1 VKFAYADPPYFNQG
15 KKRYGEFHPEA
26 AIWDKQEAH
35 IDLINKLVEEYPD
48 GWALSCNPRD
58 LQWLLPHCP
67 ETVRVCSWVK
77 TFHQIRPT
85 TVQFAW
91 EPVLLGGGRK
101 NHKRKPMVRDWLSCA
116 VTRKKGLPG
125 AKPDAFNDW
134 ILLLLNYEKGDQLD
148 DLFPG
153 TNGMAS
159 AIERINSLCLP
170 L

>member
-1 VKFAYADPPYFNQG
+1 
-15 KKRYGEFHPEA
+15 
-26 AIWDKQEAH
+26 
-35 IDLINKLVEEYPD
+35 
-48 GWALSCNPRD
+48 
-58 LQWLLPHCP
+58 
-67 ETVRVCSWVK
+67 
-77 TFHQIRPT
+77 
-85 TVQFAW
+85 
-91 EPVLLGGGRK
+91 
-101 NHKRKPMVRDWLSCA
+101 MVRDWLSCA

-159 AIERINSLCLP
+159 AIERMNSLCL

>member
-1 VKFAYADPPYFNQG
+1 MKFAYADPPYFNQG
-15 KKRYGEFHPEA
+15 KKRYGEFHPDA

-35 IDLINKLVEEYPD
+35 IDLINKLVDEYPD

-91 EPVLLGGGRK
+91 EPVLLGGGEK
-101 NHKRKPMVRDWLSCA
+101 IIKENLWLEIGYLVQSLAKKVYQELSPMRSMIGYC
-116 VTRKKGLPG
+116 
-125 AKPDAFNDW
+125 F
-134 ILLLLNYEKGDQLD
+134 
-148 DLFPG
+148 
-153 TNGMAS
+153 
-159 AIERINSLCLP
+159 C
-170 L
+170 

>member
-1 VKFAYADPPYFNQG
+1 MKFAYADPPYFNQG

-91 EPVLLGGGRK
+91 EPVLLGG
-101 NHKRKPMVRDWLSCA
+101 A
-116 VTRKKGLPG
+116 KK
-125 AKPDAFNDW
+125 
-134 ILLLLNYEKGDQLD
+134 
-148 DLFPG
+148 
-153 TNGMAS
+153 S
-159 AIERINSLCLP
+159 
-170 L
+170 